1 MVDKLH
7 HYQGFLGRLH
17 TLREGIMVQW
27 SAWREESGDRE
38 GFSNG
43 FPLGFFG
50 RKPHRN
56 ESQRSCSLESEAT
69 DYSHIY
75 R

>member
-7 HYQGFLGRLH
+7 HYEGFLGRLH
-17 TLREGIMVQW
+17 TFREGIRAQW
-27 SAWREESGDRE
+27 SAWREELGDRE
-38 GFSNG
+38 GFGDG

-50 RKPHRN
+50 WKTHTK
-56 ESQRSCSLESEAT
+56 ESQRGRPLEREAT
-69 DYSHIY
+69 EYSHIY